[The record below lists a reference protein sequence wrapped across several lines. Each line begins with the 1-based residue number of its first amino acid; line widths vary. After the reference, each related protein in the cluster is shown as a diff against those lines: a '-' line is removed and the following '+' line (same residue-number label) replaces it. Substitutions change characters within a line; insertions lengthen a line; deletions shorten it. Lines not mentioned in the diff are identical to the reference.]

1 MAEMFLVTHSYIKPH
16 LSKPVAR
23 HLKSPNHLFNKQHM
37 TVCSLS
43 LHRGSTESHKIL
55 KQKFIF

>member
-37 TVCSLS
+37 TVCGLS
-43 LHRGSTESHKIL
+43 LHVHQGSTESCKNSRTKI
-55 KQKFIF
+55 